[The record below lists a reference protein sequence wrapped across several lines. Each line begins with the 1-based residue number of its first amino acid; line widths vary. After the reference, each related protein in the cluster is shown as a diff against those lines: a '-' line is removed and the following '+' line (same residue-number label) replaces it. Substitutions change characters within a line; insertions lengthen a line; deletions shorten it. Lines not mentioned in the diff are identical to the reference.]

1 MIKPT
6 KPAPQLKV
14 IFLAAPSNSAIAVG
28 RRLTCTLALLPLPLE
43 GKFDEPGRMLGAT
56 SRGLNGEAAMPT

>member
-14 IFLAAPSNSAIAVG
+14 ILLADPSNSAIG
-28 RRLTCTLALLPLPLE
+28 LGLRLTCTLALPPLPFDV
-43 GKFDEPGRMLGAT
+43 KFDDPSRTFEAT
-56 SRGLNGEAAMPT
+56 GRGLRGEAAMPT